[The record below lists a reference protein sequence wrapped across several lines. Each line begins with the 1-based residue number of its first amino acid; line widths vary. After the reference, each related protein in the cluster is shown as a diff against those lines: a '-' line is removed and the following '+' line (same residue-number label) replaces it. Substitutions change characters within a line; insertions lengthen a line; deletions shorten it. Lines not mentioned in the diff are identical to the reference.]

1 MPTFHIRGTHAIA
14 LALDFQKIS
23 LMIKVSTYGMPKI
36 QLPEKHSKIYVW
48 LCWIING
55 LGLHG
60 VGEAEVQGGQ
70 VLLGDSQLH
79 LHQED
84 SVGGGGGSGLFLI
97 VTSIYKLCQLS
108 ALSASILR
116 LPEQT
121 KTGATEALSGLQTAR
136 ADRNWCHSRER
147 RLAAGLARGGTSIHL
162 LL

>member
-1 MPTFHIRGTHAIA
+1 MGKLKP
-14 LALDFQKIS
+14 
-23 LMIKVSTYGMPKI
+23 
-36 QLPEKHSKIYVW
+36 
-48 LCWIING
+48 
-55 LGLHG
+55 
-60 VGEAEVQGGQ
+60 GG

-121 KTGATEALSGLQTAR
+121 KTGALRLSQASKLPEQTETGATLEKGGWRRVLLAEAYLKKSPRCKPSFRKSCPLS
-136 ADRNWCHSRER
+136 
-147 RLAAGLARGGTSIHL
+147 
-162 LL
+162 

>member
-1 MPTFHIRGTHAIA
+1 MGWG
-14 LALDFQKIS
+14 S
-23 LMIKVSTYGMPKI
+23 
-36 QLPEKHSKIYVW
+36 
-48 LCWIING
+48 WI
-55 LGLHG
+55 
-60 VGEAEVQGGQ
+60 QGG

-121 KTGATEALSGLQTAR
+121 KTGATRGRGCQSRRKLMPPRLPKQVLLAGAHLQ
-136 ADRNWCHSRER
+136 NE
-147 RLAAGLARGGTSIHL
+147 SISLPLIATFDMGHMTDM
-162 LL
+162 

>member
-1 MPTFHIRGTHAIA
+1 MYSTPSLSTA
-14 LALDFQKIS
+14 LSCLNDGVVDIIDPCMGWGS
-23 LMIKVSTYGMPKI
+23 
-36 QLPEKHSKIYVW
+36 
-48 LCWIING
+48 WI
-55 LGLHG
+55 
-60 VGEAEVQGGQ
+60 QGG

-121 KTGATEALSGLQTAR
+121 KTGAT
-136 ADRNWCHSRER
+136 
-147 RLAAGLARGGTSIHL
+147 RGRGC
-162 LL
+162 

>member
-1 MPTFHIRGTHAIA
+1 M
-14 LALDFQKIS
+14 
-23 LMIKVSTYGMPKI
+23 
-36 QLPEKHSKIYVW
+36 
-48 LCWIING
+48 
-55 LGLHG
+55 
-60 VGEAEVQGGQ
+60 
-70 VLLGDSQLH
+70 LGDSQLH

-136 ADRNWCHSRER
+136 ADRNWCHSGER
-147 RLAAGLARGGTSIHL
+147 RLAAGLARGGISNIL
-162 LL
+162 PQ

>member
-1 MPTFHIRGTHAIA
+1 MGKLKP
-14 LALDFQKIS
+14 
-23 LMIKVSTYGMPKI
+23 
-36 QLPEKHSKIYVW
+36 
-48 LCWIING
+48 
-55 LGLHG
+55 
-60 VGEAEVQGGQ
+60 GG

-136 ADRNWCHSRER
+136 ADRNWCHRVLLAEAYLIYFLSRFCFF
-147 RLAAGLARGGTSIHL
+147 
-162 LL
+162 

>member
-1 MPTFHIRGTHAIA
+1 MGKLKP
-14 LALDFQKIS
+14 
-23 LMIKVSTYGMPKI
+23 
-36 QLPEKHSKIYVW
+36 
-48 LCWIING
+48 
-55 LGLHG
+55 
-60 VGEAEVQGGQ
+60 GG

-121 KTGATEALSGLQTAR
+121 KTSATRGRGCQ
-136 ADRNWCHSRER
+136 SRR
-147 RLAAGLARGGTSIHL
+147 KLVPPRLARVLAGRGLSNILPQSVLLFLTRLGGIFFEMCEDGGIYKRLAISCASWWMFF
-162 LL
+162 

>member
-1 MPTFHIRGTHAIA
+1 MLTACA
-14 LALDFQKIS
+14 WD
-23 LMIKVSTYGMPKI
+23 
-36 QLPEKHSKIYVW
+36 
-48 LCWIING
+48 
-55 LGLHG
+55 
-60 VGEAEVQGGQ
+60 GEAEARG

-121 KTGATEALSGLQTAR
+121 KTGATRGRGCQ
-136 ADRNWCHSRER
+136 SRR
-147 RLAAGLARGGTSIHL
+147 KLMPPRLAAGLARGGTSIW
-162 LL
+162 